1 MSRLRI
7 VLAAVAAGFV
17 GWAMLH
23 SARTGPVVRSAAA
36 DDAPEWRGRFPN
48 VPLRTHD
55 GRTVRF
61 YDDLVRGKIVTIN
74 FMYVECEGT
83 CPGTTST
90 LVEVQK
96 QLGDRVG
103 RDLSMLSITLQPE
116 ADTPE
121 RLADYARR
129 YGARPG
135 MVFLTGRPGDIDRLR
150 RALGFSDERNLE
162 ADGDRRQH
170 LGILRI
176 GNEPLDWWAAA
187 PSLSGAAQ
195 IVALLK
201 SMDAP
206 GRVKA
211 PLESPEGPPTAAALG
226 VPDLRAFEALRE
238 GLDRLHMT
246 RSTLDW
252 TVYVEQALTKMAQ
265 YLRLEGSRDA
275 AWRDAMKK
283 AVAGSFEAR
292 RRLESVRA
300 RRGDV
305 REAWGR
311 YLEEQSRA
319 MAPLDGVLDG
329 SPRHRAFRDH
339 GVRWLFYLEG
349 HPDHSAKTR

>member
-7 VLAAVAAGFV
+7 VLALAAAGAV

-23 SARTGPVVRSAAA
+23 SARTVPVARSAAA
-36 DDAPEWRGRFPN
+36 DAPEWRGRFPN
-48 VPLRTHD
+48 IPLRTHD

-103 RDLSMLSITLQPE
+103 RDIAMLSITLQPE

-135 MVFLTGRPGDIDRLR
+135 MTFLTGRPGDIDRLR

-170 LGILRI
+170 LGIVRI

-187 PSLSGAAQ
+187 PSVSGAGQ

-206 GRVKA
+206 GRDKA

-226 VPDLRAFEALRE
+226 VPVSIPDTAGEGGAWGMAVLAAYLLRE
-238 GLDRLHMT
+238 DARQSLPDYLDARIASRIGTPVHPDPEDVKGFSEFFARHTKGLAI
-246 RSTLDW
+246 
-252 TVYVEQALTKMAQ
+252 E
-265 YLRLEGSRDA
+265 
-275 AWRDAMKK
+275 
-283 AVAGSFEAR
+283 
-292 RRLESVRA
+292 
-300 RRGDV
+300 
-305 REAWGR
+305 REAVKALG
-311 YLEEQSRA
+311 
-319 MAPLDGVLDG
+319 
-329 SPRHRAFRDH
+329 
-339 GVRWLFYLEG
+339 
-349 HPDHSAKTR
+349 